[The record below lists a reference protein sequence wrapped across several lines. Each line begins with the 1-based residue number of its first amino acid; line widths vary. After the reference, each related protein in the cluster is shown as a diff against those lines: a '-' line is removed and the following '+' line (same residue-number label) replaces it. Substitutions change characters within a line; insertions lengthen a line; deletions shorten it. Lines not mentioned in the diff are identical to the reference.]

1 MRDSTFRRVSALAL
15 ASALVGWSFAGP
27 RVPASWRVPVQAG
40 LGGLLVLVTRA
51 PLGLT
56 PPRLWAGLR
65 LGSAA
70 AAVAATVVAATTS
83 VRRVRLSMSARE
95 LSTSAPVWLALQIPL
110 GTVWAE
116 ETAFRGALATAGTA
130 AFGPTA
136 GRMLQAAAFGLSHI
150 ADARANGEPV
160 AATVLAT
167 GIAGWLF
174 GWFADRSGSLV
185 APMLAHL
192 MINET
197 AAAAVLTIQRRSRG
211 RFMRSAPTA
220 RRSSPPPPP
229 AGLR

>member
-1 MRDSTFRRVSALAL
+1 MRDRTFRGISALTL
-15 ASALVGWSFAGP
+15 GSALVGWSFVSP
-27 RVPASWRVPVQAG
+27 RMSMRWRVPAQAVI
-40 LGGLLVLVTRA
+40 GGLLVLITRA

-56 PPRLWAGLR
+56 PPRLWTGLR

-70 AAVAATVVAATTS
+70 AAAAGTVVAATTS

-95 LSTSAPVWLALQIPL
+95 PSTPVPVWLALQIPL

-116 ETAFRGALATAGTA
+116 EAAFRGALASAGSA
-130 AFGPTA
+130 AFGPAA
-136 GRMLQAAAFGLSHI
+136 GRMLQATAFGLSHI
-150 ADARANGEPV
+150 ADARVHGAPV

-192 MINET
+192 VINET
-197 AAAAVLTIQRRSRG
+197 AAAAVLTIRRRSA
-211 RFMRSAPTA
+211 S
-220 RRSSPPPPP
+220 
-229 AGLR
+229 

>member
-1 MRDSTFRRVSALAL
+1 MRDSTFRGISALTL
-15 ASALVGWSFAGP
+15 ASALVGWSFVSP
-27 RVPASWRVPVQAG
+27 RMSTRSRVPAQAVI
-40 LGGLLVLVTRA
+40 GGLLVLITRA

-56 PPRLWAGLR
+56 PPRLWTGLR

-70 AAVAATVVAATTS
+70 AAVAGTVVAATTS

-95 LSTSAPVWLALQIPL
+95 LSTPAPVWLALQIPL

-116 ETAFRGALATAGTA
+116 EAAFRGALASAGTA
-130 AFGPTA
+130 AFGPGA
-136 GRMLQAAAFGLSHI
+136 GRMLQATAFGLSHI
-150 ADARANGEPV
+150 ADARVHGEPV

-197 AAAAVLTIQRRSRG
+197 AAAAVLTIRRRSA
-211 RFMRSAPTA
+211 S
-220 RRSSPPPPP
+220 
-229 AGLR
+229 

>member
-1 MRDSTFRRVSALAL
+1 MRNRVFRSISALAL
-15 ASALVGWSFAGP
+15 ASALVGWSFASP
-27 RVPASWRVPVQAG
+27 RMPARWRMPAQAG
-40 LGGLLVLVTRA
+40 IGGLLVLVTRA

-70 AAVAATVVAATTS
+70 AVVAGTAVAATTS

-95 LSTSAPVWLALQIPL
+95 LSTPAPVWLALQIPL

-116 ETAFRGALATAGTA
+116 ETAYRGALAAAATA

-136 GRMLQAAAFGLSHI
+136 GRMLQATAFGLSHI
-150 ADARANGEPV
+150 ADARTQGEPV

-197 AAAAVLTIQRRSRG
+197 AAAAVLTVKRRS
-211 RFMRSAPTA
+211 AA
-220 RRSSPPPPP
+220 
-229 AGLR
+229 